1 MNERIYYNLGISN
14 EEKQSNLED
23 IMDFTNTNNAI
34 LNTENKTPFLTF
46 PALSGIPFIRHGF
59 STRLGGVSKGYFE
72 SMNLG
77 YTNGDNP
84 KNVDENYRRIC
95 GSIGLPVEN
104 CVLSHQV
111 HNTVVRLVT
120 EEDKGKGV
128 IRDRDYEGVDGLI
141 TNIPGIPLVTFSAD
155 CVILYFVDIK
165 NHAIGLCHSGWR
177 GTVKRMGKVTLEA
190 MKEHFGTDPKDIAA
204 VIGPSICMDCYEVS
218 EDVAEAFK
226 NEFNSEQL
234 GDMLLNKGNQKY
246 QLDLWEANKHILLD
260 AGVEK
265 ENIHI
270 SGVCTSCNK
279 DILFSHRATQGKR
292 GILAAF
298 LMIEEV

>member
-1 MNERIYYNLGISN
+1 MN
-14 EEKQSNLED
+14 
-23 IMDFTNTNNAI
+23 FVNNKNAV
-34 LNTENKTPFLTF
+34 LNTDIKTPFIKF
-46 PALSGIPFIRHGF
+46 PALSNISFIRHGF

-84 KNVDENYRRIC
+84 KDVDENYRRIC
-95 GSIGLPVEN
+95 ESIGLPMKD

-120 EEDKGKGV
+120 QDDKGKGI

-141 TNIPGIPLVTFSAD
+141 TNIPNIPLVTFSAD

-165 NHAIGLCHSGWR
+165 NQAIGLSHSGWR

-190 MKEHFGTDPKDIAA
+190 MKEHFGTDPKDVVA

-218 EDVAEAFK
+218 EDVAEAFN
-226 NEFNSEQL
+226 NEFNSNQL
-234 GDMLLNKGNQKY
+234 TDILLDKGNHKY
-246 QLDLWEANKHILLD
+246 QLNLWEANKHILLD
-260 AGVEK
+260 AGIE
-265 ENIHI
+265 ENNIHI
-270 SGVCTSCNK
+270 SDVCTSCNK

-292 GILAAF
+292 GVLAAF
-298 LMIEEV
+298 LMIDEI

>member
-1 MNERIYYNLGISN
+1 M
-14 EEKQSNLED
+14 KD
-23 IMDFTNTNNAI
+23 
-34 LNTENKTPFLTF
+34 
-46 PALSGIPFIRHGF
+46 
-59 STRLGGVSKGYFE
+59 
-72 SMNLG
+72 
-77 YTNGDNP
+77 
-84 KNVDENYRRIC
+84 
-95 GSIGLPVEN
+95 

-120 EEDKGKGV
+120 ETDKGKGV
-128 IRDRDYEGVDGLI
+128 TRARDYEGVDGLI
-141 TNIPGIPLVTFSAD
+141 TNTPGIPLVTFSAD
-155 CVILYFVDIK
+155 CVILYFVDTK

-190 MKEHFGTDPKDIAA
+190 MREHFGTNPKDVVA
-204 VIGPSICMDCYEVS
+204 VTGPSICMDCYEVS

-226 NEFNSEQL
+226 DEFNSNQL
-234 GDMLLNKGNQKY
+234 KDMLLDKGNHKY

-260 AGVEK
+260 AGMEDN
-265 ENIHI
+265 NIHI

-298 LMIEEV
+298 LMIEGL

>member
-1 MNERIYYNLGISN
+1 MNFNN
-14 EEKQSNLED
+14 NK
-23 IMDFTNTNNAI
+23 NTI
-34 LNTENKTPFLTF
+34 LNTENKTPFLIF
-46 PALSGIPFIRHGF
+46 PGLSHISFIRHGF

-77 YTNGDNP
+77 YSNGDNP
-84 KNVDENYRRIC
+84 KDVDENYRRIC
-95 GSIGLPVEN
+95 ESIGLPMKD

-120 EEDKGKGV
+120 EADKGKGV
-128 IRDRDYEGVDGLI
+128 IRTRDYEGVDGLI

-155 CVILYFVDIK
+155 CVILYFVDVK

-177 GTVKRMGKVTLEA
+177 GTVKRMAKVTLDA
-190 MKEHFGTDPKDIAA
+190 MREHFGTDPKDVVA

-218 EDVAEAFK
+218 EDVAEEFK
-226 NEFNSEQL
+226 NEFNSKQL
-234 GDMLLNKGNQKY
+234 KDILLDKSNHKY
-246 QLDLWEANKHILLD
+246 QLDLWEANRHILSD
-260 AGVEK
+260 AGVDEH
-265 ENIHI
+265 NIYI

-298 LMIEEV
+298 LMIEEL

>member
-1 MNERIYYNLGISN
+1 MNLINN
-14 EEKQSNLED
+14 K
-23 IMDFTNTNNAI
+23 NAI

-46 PALSGIPFIRHGF
+46 PALSSIPFIRHGF

-77 YTNGDNP
+77 YSNGDNTED
-84 KNVDENYRRIC
+84 VDENYRRIC
-95 GSIGLPVEN
+95 ESIGLPMKD

-120 EEDKGKGV
+120 EADKGKGV
-128 IRDRDYEGVDGLI
+128 IRTRDYEGVDGLI

-155 CVILYFVDIK
+155 CVILYLVDTK

-190 MKEHFGTDPKDIAA
+190 MREHFGTNSKDVVA

-226 NEFNSEQL
+226 DEFNSTQL
-234 GDMLLNKGNQKY
+234 KDMLLDKGNHKY

-260 AGVEK
+260 AGMEEK
-265 ENIHI
+265 NIHI

-279 DILFSHRATQGKR
+279 DTLFSHRATQGKR

-298 LMIEEV
+298 LMIEGL

>member
-1 MNERIYYNLGISN
+1 MNFINN
-14 EEKQSNLED
+14 K
-23 IMDFTNTNNAI
+23 NTI

-46 PALSGIPFIRHGF
+46 PALSNIPFIRHGF

-77 YTNGDNP
+77 YSNGDNP
-84 KNVDENYRRIC
+84 KDVDENYRRIC
-95 GSIGLPVEN
+95 ESIGLPMKD

-120 EEDKGKGV
+120 EADKGKGV
-128 IRDRDYEGVDGLI
+128 IQARDYEGVDGLI

-155 CVILYFVDIK
+155 CVILYLVDTK
-165 NHAIGLCHSGWR
+165 NYTIGLCHSGWR
-177 GTVKRMGKVTLEA
+177 GTVKRMGKVTLDA
-190 MKEHFGTDPKDIAA
+190 MREHFGTNPKDVVA

-218 EDVAEAFK
+218 EDVAEEFQ
-226 NEFNSEQL
+226 NEFNSQQL
-234 GDMLLNKGNQKY
+234 KDMLLDKGNHKY

-260 AGVEK
+260 AEVE
-265 ENIHI
+265 EHNIHI

-279 DILFSHRATQGKR
+279 DMLFSHRATQGKR

-298 LMIEEV
+298 LMIEEQ